1 MYRNFM
7 RVFLFATFMFASTEG
22 FSSSLIDSLYKDRL
36 LPTYEALIPKK
47 EIAKKRK
54 TTYIISAVLAV
65 VLFLVFAKFFKLTG
79 VIVALIMIGAG
90 YYVLKNSGSN
100 VVGDY
105 TSEFKKSIIT
115 PIGDSCCGFV
125 YEKDAIEQTLLE
137 KSDIFAPSIKLFK
150 SWDLYKSEDSI
161 FSYIQATFDTKESA
175 SVERMNENIFI
186 GYFIVIDR
194 KNSNEGIL
202 VSDLLREKVSNM
214 DLEMNSFFA
223 NAKRADKIGAFT
235 TYGEVSKDDI
245 DRLSALSSL
254 SIAIS
259 LKKDA
264 TYVVL
269 YKKTNPLNVDP
280 LKDFNLE
287 TAKSYEKAFKEVSE
301 IISKIR

>member
-1 MYRNFM
+1 
-7 RVFLFATFMFASTEG
+7 MFASTEG
-22 FSSSLIDSLYKDRL
+22 FSSSLIESLYRDRL
-36 LPTYEALIPKK
+36 LPTYEALLPKK

-54 TTYIISAVLAV
+54 TTYIISAILAV

-79 VIVALIMIGAG
+79 VIVALMMIGAG

-105 TSEFKKSIIT
+105 EREFKEKIIT
-115 PIGDSCCGFV
+115 PIGQNCCGFS
-125 YEKDAIEQTLLE
+125 YEKESIKESLLE

-150 SWDLYKSEDSI
+150 SVDLYKSEDSM
-161 FSYIQATFDTKESA
+161 FSYIQATFNTKESA
-175 SVERMNENIFI
+175 SVERMNENIFK
-186 GYFIVIDR
+186 GYFIIIN
-194 KNSNEGIL
+194 KPNSSEGIL
-202 VSDLLREKVSNM
+202 VSDSLREKVSNM

-245 DRLSALSSL
+245 DRLSPLSSL
-254 SIAIS
+254 DIAIS

-264 TYVVL
+264 TYVVV
-269 YKKTNPLNVDP
+269 YKKENLLNVDP
-280 LKDFNLE
+280 LKGFNLE
-287 TAKSYEKAFKEVSE
+287 SAKSYEEAFKEVSE